1 MLNWADMSTKQP
13 VVSKMLVNSL
23 KRDRISHAYIFQGS
37 RGTGK
42 SALSRLFAKSI
53 FCKNRKDA
61 EPCNACKDCRRID
74 SGNHP
79 DLHWIIPDG
88 ASIKNDQILQLQKE
102 FSYTGMES
110 DRKVYVMEDADKMTA
125 NASNRLL
132 KFLEEPGAHT
142 TAILLTEN
150 SQALLQTI
158 QSRCQILA
166 LQPLHEGQFEE
177 LLISEGLP
185 QSTARLLS
193 QLTQNYEEAMEISGQ
208 EWFAKAR
215 KLVVQLVEVLE
226 TRPNEALLFIHSQWM
241 PVMKD
246 RELQQLALHL
256 LLLWFKDIIYLYA
269 DRPDSIIYIQEK
281 DRLENSLRHWT
292 RQRATDSLQSVMEAK
307 RQLDQNVHPALVMEK
322 LTLQMQR

>member
-1 MLNWADMSTKQP
+1 MSNWTEMSAVQP
-13 VVSKMLVNSL
+13 VVSKMLINSL
-23 KRDRISHAYIFQGS
+23 KRDRISHAYIFQGA

-42 SALSRLFAKSI
+42 AELSRLYAKSI
-53 FCKNRKDA
+53 FCKNRTGA
-61 EPCNACKDCRRID
+61 EPCNDCKDCRRID

-88 ASIKNDQILQLQKE
+88 ASIKNEQILKLQKE

-110 DRKVYVMEDADKMTA
+110 ERKVYVMENADKMTA

-132 KFLEEPGAHT
+132 KFLEEPGAYT

-166 LQPLHEGQFEE
+166 LQPLQEGQFAE
-177 LLISEGLP
+177 LLNSEGIS
-185 QSTARLLS
+185 QSSARLLS
-193 QLTQNYEEAMEISGQ
+193 QLTNNYEEAMEISGQ

-226 TRPNEALLFIHSQWM
+226 TRPNEALLFVHSQWM

-246 RELQQLALHL
+246 REMQQLALHL

-269 DRPDSIIYIQEK
+269 DRPDSVIYIQEK

-292 RQRATDSLQSVMEAK
+292 RQRATDCLQSIMEAK

>member
-1 MLNWADMSTKQP
+1 MSNWTEMSAKQP
-13 VVSKMLVNSL
+13 VVSKMLINSL
-23 KRDRISHAYIFQGS
+23 LRDRISHAYIFQGS

-42 SALSRLFAKSI
+42 AELSRLYAKSI
-53 FCKNRKDA
+53 FCMNRTGA

-79 DLHWIIPDG
+79 DLHWIVPDG
-88 ASIKNDQILQLQKE
+88 ASIKNEQILKLQKE

-110 DRKVYVMEDADKMTA
+110 ERKVYVMEDADKMTA

-142 TAILLTEN
+142 TAVLLTEN

-166 LQPLHEGQFEE
+166 LQPLQEGQFAE
-177 LLISEGLP
+177 LLISEGI
-185 QSTARLLS
+185 SSSSARLLS
-193 QLTQNYEEAMEISGQ
+193 QLTNNFEEAIEISGQ

-226 TRPNEALLFIHSQWM
+226 TRPNEALLFVHSQWM

-246 RELQQLALHL
+246 REIQQLALHL

-292 RQRATDSLQSVMEAK
+292 RQRATDCLQSIMEAK

>member
-1 MLNWADMSTKQP
+1 MSNWAEMSTKQP

-42 SALSRLFAKSI
+42 TALSRLFAKSI
-53 FCKNRKDA
+53 FCKHRTGA
-61 EPCNACKDCRRID
+61 EPCNDCKDCRRID

-79 DLHWIIPDG
+79 DLHWIVPDG

-132 KFLEEPGAHT
+132 KFLEEPGAQT

-166 LQPLHEGQFEE
+166 LQPLHEGQFEK
-177 LLISEGLP
+177 LLISEDLP
-185 QSTARLLS
+185 QSSARLLS
-193 QLTQNYEEAMEISGQ
+193 QLTQNYDEAMEISSQ

-292 RQRATDSLQSVMEAK
+292 RQRATDALQSIMEAK

>member
-1 MLNWADMSTKQP
+1 MSNWAEMSTKQP

-53 FCKNRKDA
+53 FCRNRHGA
-61 EPCNACKDCRRID
+61 EPCNDCKDCRRID

-79 DLHWIIPDG
+79 DLHWIAPDG

-132 KFLEEPGAHT
+132 KFLEEPGAQT

-166 LQPLHEGQFEE
+166 LQPLHEGQFEK
-177 LLISEGLP
+177 LLVSEGLP
-185 QSTARLLS
+185 QSSARLLS
-193 QLTQNYEEAMEISGQ
+193 QLTQNYDEAMEISSQ

-292 RQRATDSLQSVMEAK
+292 RQRATDALQSVMEAK

>member
-1 MLNWADMSTKQP
+1 MSNWAEMSTKQP

-23 KRDRISHAYIFQGS
+23 KRDRISHAYILQGS

-42 SALSRLFAKSI
+42 TALSRLFAKSI
-53 FCKNRKDA
+53 FCKNRHGA
-61 EPCNACKDCRRID
+61 EPCNDCKDCRRID

-79 DLHWIIPDG
+79 DLHWIVPDG

-166 LQPLHEGQFEE
+166 LQPLHEGQFEK
-177 LLISEGLP
+177 LLVSEGLP
-185 QSTARLLS
+185 QSSARLLS
-193 QLTQNYEEAMEISGQ
+193 QLTQIYDEAMEVSSQ
-208 EWFAKAR
+208 EWFAIAR

-292 RQRATDSLQSVMEAK
+292 RQRATDALQSVMEAK

>member
-1 MLNWADMSTKQP
+1 MSNWAEMSTKQP

-23 KRDRISHAYIFQGS
+23 KRDRISHAYILQGS

-42 SALSRLFAKSI
+42 TALSRLFAKSI
-53 FCKNRKDA
+53 FCKNRHGA
-61 EPCNACKDCRRID
+61 EPCNDCKDCRRID

-79 DLHWIIPDG
+79 DLHWIVPDG

-166 LQPLHEGQFEE
+166 LQPLHEGQFEK
-177 LLISEGLP
+177 LLVSEGLP
-185 QSTARLLS
+185 QSSARLLS
-193 QLTQNYEEAMEISGQ
+193 QLTQNYDEAMEVSSQ

-292 RQRATDSLQSVMEAK
+292 RQRATDALQSVMEAK

>member
-1 MLNWADMSTKQP
+1 MLNWADMSKKQP

-42 SALSRLFAKSI
+42 TALSRLFAKSI
-53 FCKNRKDA
+53 FCKNRIDA
-61 EPCNACKDCRRID
+61 EPCNDCTDCRRID

-79 DLHWIIPDG
+79 DLHWIVPDG

-102 FSYTGMES
+102 FSYTGVES

-158 QSRCQILA
+158 QSRCQILSM
-166 LQPLHEGQFEE
+166 QPLHEGQFEK

-185 QSTARLLS
+185 QSSARLLA
-193 QLTQNYEEAMEISGQ
+193 QLTHNYDEAMEISSQ

-246 RELQQLALHL
+246 RELQQLALQL

-292 RQRATDSLQSVMEAK
+292 RQRATEALQSIMEAK